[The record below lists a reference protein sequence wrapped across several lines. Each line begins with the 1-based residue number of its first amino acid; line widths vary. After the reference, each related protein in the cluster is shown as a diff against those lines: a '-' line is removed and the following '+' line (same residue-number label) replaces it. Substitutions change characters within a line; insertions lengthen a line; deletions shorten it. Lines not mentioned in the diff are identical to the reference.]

1 MRRLKMILTNLK
13 LENFKKYTSHTI
25 SFEEGLIGIIGKN
38 GSGKSTIFEAIL
50 FALYGELKNKG
61 DKEIVRNVN
70 ASIKDVVSVELEF
83 EFETVA
89 YKIVREFRGK
99 TLSANAKLYKNNE
112 LLITGAKETTAY
124 IVKQTKMNKDAFSH
138 TLFASQKE
146 LTSLS
151 TKKPEDRKKMI
162 RKLLGLEKIDYIEK
176 ELVEKS
182 RDLKRDISAYIEILL
197 SADDVKE
204 KKEHIV
210 KHKEQVEIYTQDST
224 KKAKEIDSIKLQEL
238 DIKKELEVYIQTKEK
253 KQNLFSNL
261 EILKNTINSH
271 IVNQT
276 KLANEI
282 EHLNS
287 KQKELRGL
295 ENIKGE
301 YINLHDSIKEQ
312 EKLKEHHIRKERLI
326 EEQKNLREHYKK
338 SKETIT
344 KLEVECSAHPK
355 LVEKEK
361 ELEKIIEELNL
372 ELIILKKKEEEL
384 RAQIAGE
391 EKLISDINKKIENIK
406 NLGKESNCPT
416 CTRPL
421 LDEYDNVISSLE
433 EIVKNSQEEKISKYK
448 EEFEKLSVQKNKQEE
463 SLKLHSKEHFELSKN
478 LNLCESKKRD
488 LFIEQEH
495 FTKVEAQGMKNKE
508 ELQKLESYN
517 YDSNTHTSLLEKQKE
532 LKTKYEY
539 VLSLETMLK
548 RVDSLKE
555 EYENTNKNIEKL
567 SNEYNEKEL
576 SYKEIN
582 YDEVKHKEKQKM
594 FDEVQASKE
603 QKINVLN
610 ELKVQIATIQGQI
623 KTIQETLDN
632 NDIQAKK
639 VQTKKDDL
647 QDYEKIKI
655 SLGLFKT
662 KLNSKVAPRIS
673 DIASNMYAQI
683 TKGKYQHIEVSNDFD
698 FYIYDEG
705 KKFPIERFSGGEIDL
720 ANLVLRIAI
729 SKTLSELSG
738 ASSIEFL
745 AFDEV
750 FGSQDEARRM
760 EIIEAFHTIKE
771 QYRQIFLIS
780 HEMDIK
786 EMFERVVEV

>member
-1 MRRLKMILTNLK
+1 MILTNLK

-463 SLKLHSKEHFELSKN
+463 SLKLHSKEHFELSKS

-705 KKFPIERFSGGEIDL
+705 KKYPIERFSGGEIDL

>member
-1 MRRLKMILTNLK
+1 MILTNLK

-89 YKIVREFRGK
+89 YKILREFRGK

-176 ELVEKS
+176 KLVEKS
-182 RDLKRDISAYIEILL
+182 RDLNRDISAYKEILL

-361 ELEKIIEELNL
+361 ELERIIEELNL

-463 SLKLHSKEHFELSKN
+463 SLKLHSKEHFELSKS

-760 EIIEAFHTIKE
+760 EIIEVFHTIKE

>member
-1 MRRLKMILTNLK
+1 MILTNLK

-271 IVNQT
+271 IANQT

-361 ELEKIIEELNL
+361 ELERIIEELNL
-372 ELIILKKKEEEL
+372 ELIMLKKKEEEL

-463 SLKLHSKEHFELSKN
+463 SLKLHSKEHFELSKS

-555 EYENTNKNIEKL
+555 EYENTNK
-567 SNEYNEKEL
+567 
-576 SYKEIN
+576 
-582 YDEVKHKEKQKM
+582 
-594 FDEVQASKE
+594 
-603 QKINVLN
+603 
-610 ELKVQIATIQGQI
+610 T
-623 KTIQETLDN
+623 
-632 NDIQAKK
+632 
-639 VQTKKDDL
+639 
-647 QDYEKIKI
+647 
-655 SLGLFKT
+655 
-662 KLNSKVAPRIS
+662 
-673 DIASNMYAQI
+673 
-683 TKGKYQHIEVSNDFD
+683 
-698 FYIYDEG
+698 
-705 KKFPIERFSGGEIDL
+705 
-720 ANLVLRIAI
+720 
-729 SKTLSELSG
+729 
-738 ASSIEFL
+738 
-745 AFDEV
+745 
-750 FGSQDEARRM
+750 
-760 EIIEAFHTIKE
+760 
-771 QYRQIFLIS
+771 
-780 HEMDIK
+780 
-786 EMFERVVEV
+786 